1 MHPMSHADDA
11 AIRATVANL
20 YDALSTG
27 EVALVDQ
34 ALAPDWE
41 AVPALRT
48 GAGPEGWKA
57 TIGHLRGIF
66 GDLSVSIED
75 MVVSGDRVAV
85 RTLNRGIH
93 TGELLGVAGT
103 GKPVQFAA
111 SDVHRIENGRIVQT
125 WHLEDYF
132 GIALQIGLTFTPAA

>member
-1 MHPMSHADDA
+1 MSHTDDA
-11 AIRATVANL
+11 AIRATVTSF
-20 YDALSTG
+20 YDAVSTG
-27 EVALVDQ
+27 DVALVDQ

-57 TIGHLRGIF
+57 SIAHLRGIF

-75 MVVSGDRVAV
+75 MVVDGDRVAV

-93 TGELLGVAGT
+93 VGELLGVAGT